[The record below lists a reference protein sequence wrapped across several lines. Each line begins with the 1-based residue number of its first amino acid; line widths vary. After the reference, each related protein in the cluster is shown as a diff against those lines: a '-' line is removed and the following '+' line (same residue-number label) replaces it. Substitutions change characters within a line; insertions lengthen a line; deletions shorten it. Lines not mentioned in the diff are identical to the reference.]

1 MKITRRKLIRIIK
14 EELSAVISESDSGY
28 DEHDQKR
35 ADDAQ
40 TVADHYGIDFQ
51 LPGFIGSLMADEDDL
66 MKTAHIDA
74 GAIYQGELAS
84 IISRKWNMDE
94 VKEGGSEYIFDDP
107 GEELAM
113 YAHSEILLDHP
124 FFDAYYDR
132 ENQEFTPEPFVP
144 LQTADDVM
152 KAEAEEDGDDYW
164 GVDDSQDVMAAD
176 IGEEEDEYTEIE
188 YGMGPML

>member
-1 MKITRRKLIRIIK
+1 MIRIIK

-28 DEHDQKR
+28 DELDQKR
-35 ADDAQ
+35 ADSAQ
-40 TVADHYGIDFQ
+40 KVADHYDIIDFKLEQ
-51 LPGFIGSLMADEDDL
+51 LPDFIGKRMAKEDED
-66 MKTAHIDA
+66 MGTAHIDD

-84 IISRKWNMDE
+84 IIDRELHELNPKSTSR
-94 VKEGGSEYIFDDP
+94 YIFDDP
-107 GEELAM
+107 DEELA
-113 YAHSEILLDHP
+113 AFTHGEILLDHP

-132 ENQEFTPEPFVP
+132 ENQEFTPEPFSP

-152 KAEAEEDGDDYW
+152 KAEAEEDGDSYW

-176 IGEEEDEYTEIE
+176 IGEEEDDYTEIE